1 MNTPCERMI
10 VFEKTSGR
18 YDLGGWAVKD
28 DANERQTLR
37 NRFPD
42 RRLCTGKDYISLFT
56 PHLMKDQLESR

>member
-1 MNTPCERMI
+1 MV

-18 YDLGGWAVKD
+18 YDLGRWTVKG

-42 RRLCTGKDYISLFT
+42 RN
-56 PHLMKDQLESR
+56 QLESR